1 MNNLTRHES
10 YAASALQGLI
20 AARTNFDIR
29 EEVETAWRYAD
40 GMEAEAARRA
50 KLAMADQLPRDC
62 KVTIQAKADYRY
74 ALAEGIKAAAEAG
87 IEYSNRDRRLIGE
100 VLDAYGRASGAVE
113 KPFFGRCELSHIF
126 AEVCCFTFQPKQA
139 EPS

>member
-1 MNNLTRHES
+1 MTRHET

-50 KLAMADQLPRDC
+50 QLARADQLPHDC

-74 ALAEGIKAAAEAG
+74 ALVEGIEAAREQG
-87 IEYSNRDRRLIGE
+87 IEYTNRDRRLIGE
-100 VLDAYGRASGAVE
+100 VLTAYGRASGAVE
-113 KPFFGRCELSHIF
+113 KPFFGRCELSLTL
-126 AEVCCFTFQPKQA
+126 AEVCRFTFQPKQA